1 MDNRGQSNTF
11 HYTTHIEHI
20 SGRYSID
27 TGVISLIKCSS
38 YSIEITT
45 GQKFGIFFY
54 SNIYF
59 KKSFI
64 SVMVVWKF
72 SGLFNEYQV
81 QKNSIYLK

>member
-54 SNIYF
+54 
-59 KKSFI
+59 
-64 SVMVVWKF
+64 V
-72 SGLFNEYQV
+72 
-81 QKNSIYLK
+81 